1 MRGAAPARAQTTGG
15 AVQRAAGKTV
25 LVVDDNGEV
34 ATFAASMLEGLG
46 YSTRIAAN
54 AAAALAVLEGGVP
67 VDAVFSDVVMPGEMD
82 GIAFARM
89 VRRRHPGI
97 ALVLAT
103 GYSEAMGQAG
113 NRALAEVLGK
123 PYRLHDLALA
133 LERALAAAERRA
145 GLA

>member
-1 MRGAAPARAQTTGG
+1 
-15 AVQRAAGKTV
+15 
-25 LVVDDNGEV
+25 
-34 ATFAASMLEGLG
+34 
-46 YSTRIAAN
+46 
-54 AAAALAVLEGGVP
+54 
-67 VDAVFSDVVMPGEMD
+67 
-82 GIAFARM
+82 
-89 VRRRHPGI
+89 
-97 ALVLAT
+97 VLAT